1 MNGNAIIT
9 ATIAAASSLTLW
21 KVSRCCSTLD
31 DKLDVL
37 SHPKPLNLC
46 DLY

>member
-1 MNGNAIIT
+1 MNGNPILT
-9 ATIAAASSLTLW
+9 ATIAAALSLTLR

-37 SHPKPLNLC
+37 SHPKPLNLFG
-46 DLY
+46 LY